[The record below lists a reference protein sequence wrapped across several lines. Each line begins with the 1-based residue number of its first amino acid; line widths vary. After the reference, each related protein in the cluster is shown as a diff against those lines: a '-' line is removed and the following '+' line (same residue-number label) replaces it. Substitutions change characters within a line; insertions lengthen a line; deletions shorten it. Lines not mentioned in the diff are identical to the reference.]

1 MSEEPRFVE
10 PIQNVTIAA
19 GRDVKLSCVVDNLG
33 TYKVAWIA
41 FDKSAILT
49 VQDHVITRNPR
60 VNVTHD
66 GHRTWT
72 LHLSRVNATDAGTYM
87 CQVNTIVAKSQF
99 GVLNVVGKYP
109 H

>member
-1 MSEEPRFVE
+1 MWIYFLLLIDTEYLQSSL
-10 PIQNVTIAA
+10 Q
-19 GRDVKLSCVVDNLG
+19 
-33 TYKVAWIA
+33 VAWIA

-49 VQDHVITRNPR
+49 VQEHVITRNPR
-60 VNVTHD
+60 VNVTYD

-99 GVLNVVGKYP
+99 GILNVVGEYTTLI
-109 H
+109 